1 MRTEDLSAQREVQ
14 ESLKLSFIIEIV
26 HTGTPEKNSIKE
38 IKIIMRIDLDNR
50 RINIHMILV

>member
-38 IKIIMRIDLDNR
+38 IKIIMRIDSVANHHRYAKRL
-50 RINIHMILV
+50 